1 MNNRSSLSRYT
12 LVLFALA
19 SGVAV
24 ANVYCAQPLLDQ
36 ISNEF
41 GISPSA
47 VGVVITI
54 TQLCY
59 AAGLLFL
66 VPLGDL
72 IRPKKLIIYQMLLYV
87 LALIGIGLSPTVTV
101 LFGGLAVVGLLAS
114 VTQTLVA
121 YTSTLA
127 APAERGRVVGFVQS
141 GIVLGILLARTF
153 AGLLTDI
160 GGWRSVYLTSAA
172 LMLLLVGLLYRTLPD
187 LEHQLAPLSYPKLLR
202 STLLL
207 FVQERT
213 LLVRGGL
220 ATFIF
225 AAFSMLWSSM
235 VLPLSTAPYSLSHS
249 AIGAFGLA
257 GAAGALAAVKAGQLA
272 DRGWGQRTT
281 GIALVS
287 LTVSWLFINLTDR
300 SLLALIVGIILLDL
314 AVQAVHVTN
323 QTMIMSVRPEA
334 KSRLTAAYMMF
345 YSIGSATGAILAT
358 NAYAAFGWMGV
369 CALGASVSALALVF
383 WEVTRHLTEQDAVR
397 MDRQD

>member
-41 GISPSA
+41 RISPSA

-72 IRPKKLIIYQMLLYV
+72 IRPKKLIICQMLLYV

-101 LFGGLAVVGLLAS
+101 LFGGLAVVGLLAP

-121 YTSTLA
+121 YASTLA

-172 LMLLLVGLLYRTLPD
+172 LMLLLVGLLYRALPN
-187 LEHQLAPLSYPKLLR
+187 LEHQHVPLSYPKLLG

-220 ATFIF
+220 AAFIF
-225 AAFSMLWSSM
+225 AAFSMLWSSL
-235 VLPLSTAPYSLSHS
+235 VLPLSTAPYSLSHT

-272 DRGWGQRTT
+272 DRGWGQLTT
-281 GIALVS
+281 GIALLS
-287 LTVSWLFINLTDR
+287 LTVSWLFIHLTER

-323 QTMIMSVRPEA
+323 QAMIMSVRPEA
-334 KSRLTAAYMMF
+334 RSRLTAAYMMF

-358 NAYAAFGWMGV
+358 NAYAVFGWIGV
-369 CALGASVSALALVF
+369 CVLGAAVSALALVF
-383 WEVTRHLTEQDAVR
+383 WEFTRRFTQQVAVG
-397 MDRQD
+397 MNRQD

>member
-1 MNNRSSLSRYT
+1 MNNRSSISRYT

-72 IRPKKLIIYQMLLYV
+72 IRPKKLIICQMLLYV
-87 LALIGIGLSPTVTV
+87 LALIGIGLSPTVTM
-101 LFGGLAVVGLLAS
+101 LFGGLAVVGLLAP

-121 YTSTLA
+121 YASTLA

-172 LMLLLVGLLYRTLPD
+172 LMLLLVGLLYRALPN
-187 LEHQLAPLSYPKLLR
+187 LEHQHAPLSYPKLLG

-220 ATFIF
+220 AAFIF
-225 AAFSMLWSSM
+225 AAFSMLWSSL
-235 VLPLSTAPYSLSHS
+235 VLPLSTAPYSLSHT

-272 DRGWGQRTT
+272 DRGWGQLTT

-287 LTVSWLFINLTDR
+287 LTVSWLFINLTER

-323 QTMIMSVRPEA
+323 QAMIMSVRPEA

-358 NAYAAFGWMGV
+358 NAYAVFGWIGV
-369 CALGASVSALALVF
+369 CVLGAGVSALALVF
-383 WEVTRHLTEQDAVR
+383 WEVTRRFTQQVAVR